1 MNTLEK
7 YFKKFPDF
15 FINRN
20 INNIESINDF
30 ITPPKSW
37 IEDPFLFESM
47 DIAVD
52 RILSNPKNNPILIH
66 GDCDADGVSACAVLN
81 KYLTNIG
88 YNIHY
93 YIPNRSSE
101 GHSMSLKAIDFAKSI
116 GSNLIITCDLGMSC
130 FDEIE
135 YANNKGLDVIITD
148 HHKASD
154 LIPNAY
160 SIINPWLD
168 SNKDLPFK
176 EYSGSGVAFK
186 LCHAINIKLSLDL
199 DFLYELME
207 IAMVGII
214 SDKVPILKENRLI
227 TYNGHLMMLK
237 GNNLGLKILNKS
249 IAPKSININKI
260 IKIINMLTKIEDS
273 SIGVKLLSTNNMV
286 QATKYVNSSLKSF
299 YKNNTQ
305 FNNSIQN
312 AIRQVHTQ
320 EYLDNR
326 FIFIISEF
334 DSAYNGAIANILS
347 IKFKVPTIVISKNKD
362 YYKGSCRSIEGADIL
377 SFIES
382 QKELFFSYGG
392 HPMASGFI
400 IHKDKIKEL
409 KSELIRFMSNIDFS
423 NSIKDDNYDGV
434 IYFKDIDNDFIKFFD
449 NFLPYG
455 KNNNAPKFIS
465 KGVRIVG
472 KPNIFGKNNDSL
484 KFKLVQNNID
494 FNAIGFG
501 LINKFEKLITK
512 DKFDIEFRISK
523 DINNKVLLDIYDIK

>member
-7 YFKKFPDF
+7 YLKKFPNF

-20 INNIESINDF
+20 INNVESINNF
-30 ITPPKSW
+30 ISPSEKW
-37 IEDPFLFESM
+37 LEDPFLFKSM
-47 DIAVD
+47 NISVD
-52 RILSNPKNNPILIH
+52 RILSNPKSKPILIH

-81 KYLTNIG
+81 KYLTSIG
-88 YNIHY
+88 YNVHY

-116 GSNLIITCDLGMSC
+116 GSDLIITCDLGMSC
-130 FDEIE
+130 FDQIE
-135 YANNKGLDVIITD
+135 YANNQGLDVIITD

-154 LIPNAY
+154 RIPEAY

-168 SNKDLPFK
+168 SNINLPFK

-199 DFLYELME
+199 SFLYELME
-207 IAMVGII
+207 ITMIGII
-214 SDKVPILKENRLI
+214 SDKVPILRENRLI

-237 GNNLGLKILNKS
+237 GNNLGLKVLNKAIS
-249 IAPKSININKI
+249 PKSTNVNKI

-286 QATKYVNSSLKSF
+286 QANKYVNRALKSF
-299 YKNNTQ
+299 YKNNSE

-320 EYLDNR
+320 EYLDNK

-347 IKFKVPTIVISKNKD
+347 IKFRVPVIVISDNDD
-362 YYKGSCRSIEGADIL
+362 YYKGSCRSVEGADIL

-382 QKELFFSYGG
+382 HNKLFFSYGG
-392 HPMASGFI
+392 HPMASGFVI
-400 IHKDKIKEL
+400 PKDKIEEL
-409 KSELIRFMSNIDFS
+409 KSALIDFMSNINLS
-423 NSIKDDNYDGV
+423 SSTNNKNYDGI
-434 IYFKDIDNDFIKFFD
+434 IYFKDIDDDFISFFN

-455 KNNNAPKFIS
+455 KGNESPEFIS
-465 KGVRIVG
+465 KGVRTIG
-472 KPNIFGKNNDSL
+472 KPNIFGKNNDSI
-484 KFKLVQNNID
+484 KFKLVQNNIE

-501 LINKFEKLITK
+501 LINQFEKLITK
-512 DKFDIEFRISK
+512 DKFDIKFRISK
-523 DINNKVLLDIYDIK
+523 DMNNKVLLDIGDIK